1 MCSIWAV
8 IPEVAVV
15 ADIVGSWLGVGW
27 LVAVAW
33 LVVIQ
38 GKGPKNE
45 GVGLISANEQKSE
58 INCQKK
64 YKGNEEERKEY

>member
-1 MCSIWAV
+1 
-8 IPEVAVV
+8 
-15 ADIVGSWLGVGW
+15 LGVGW